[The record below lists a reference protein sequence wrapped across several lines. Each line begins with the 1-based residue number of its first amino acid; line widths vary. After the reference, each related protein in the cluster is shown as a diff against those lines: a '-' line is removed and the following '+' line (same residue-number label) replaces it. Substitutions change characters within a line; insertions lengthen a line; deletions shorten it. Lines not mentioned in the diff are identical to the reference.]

1 MGVTRKRNYAM
12 DHDKN
17 EENGS
22 SKKRRK
28 KKSGTCL
35 RQQNQSESNG
45 LLKWSTKEMEEGKN
59 GP

>member
-1 MGVTRKRNYAM
+1 M